1 VAIIS
6 LKRFHYKKLFLEEFM
21 SWAELELQSMDLG
34 DVRLNRRAVK
44 IADSLGFAPGR
55 TIPQAFQSWA
65 STKACY
71 NFFSNDSVSEQKII
85 APHTEQTMLRIKE
98 HPVVLLIND
107 TSELDYN
114 SKDAMEGKE
123 RITNTKKGLWLHPTI
138 AVTPE
143 RVMLGIVDVN
153 FWKRKPIPE
162 EANQDKVAIE
172 DKESYR
178 WLQSYRQSCGIAKEM
193 PEVQLI
199 NISDREGDIIE
210 VFDEVAKQKEE
221 GCSADIIVRS
231 QYDRLL
237 INENKEGQTKLRQK
251 LQEASSLGEIEFVIP
266 ATEERSGRKV
276 RQQLKGV
283 TVLLKPANKKTTVKI
298 NAVMAIEE
306 HPPQGE
312 EALMWILITSL
323 PVDTFEDVTKVIS
336 YYLCRWEI
344 ETFFKVLKSGC
355 KIEERQLQTTDRMK
369 ALITMFMIL
378 AWRVMY
384 TMMMG
389 RVHGEMSCDVVF
401 NEVEWKS
408 VYKILHRKKEL
419 PRMAPSL
426 GEFIRMVATFGGYVD
441 RNNEGPPGVKVVWKG
456 MARML
461 DFALAWEAFA
471 T

>member
-1 VAIIS
+1 
-6 LKRFHYKKLFLEEFM
+6 M
-21 SWAELELQSMDLG
+21 NWAELEFQTMDLG

-44 IADSLGFAPGR
+44 IADVLGFAPGR
-55 TIPQAFQSWA
+55 TIPQAFQSWP

-71 NFFSNDSVSEQKII
+71 NFFSNELVSEEKIV
-85 APHTEQTMLRIKE
+85 APHIEQTIARIKE

-123 RITNTKKGLWLHPTI
+123 RITNTKTGLWLHPTI

-153 FWKRKPIPE
+153 FWKRKSVPE
-162 EANQDKVAIE
+162 GTNQDKVPIE

-178 WLQSYRQSCGIAKEM
+178 WLQSYRQSCSIAKEIGDI
-193 PEVQLI
+193 QLI

-210 VFDEVAKQKEE
+210 IFDEVGKQKEQGHAAE
-221 GCSADIIVRS
+221 IIVRS

-237 INENKEGQTKLRQK
+237 SGEKKQGKLRQK
-251 LQEASSLGEIEFVIP
+251 LQEAPSLGEINFIIP
-266 ATEERSGRKV
+266 ATEKRSGRKV
-276 RQQLKGV
+276 RQQLKGL
-283 TVLLKPANKKTTVKI
+283 TVELKPGKKNTTAKI
-298 NAVMAIEE
+298 NVVMAIEE

-312 EALMWILITSL
+312 DALMWILITSL
-323 PVDTFEDVTKVIS
+323 PVDTFEDAAKVIG
-336 YYLCRWEI
+336 YYLCRWEV
-344 ETFFKVLKSGC
+344 EVFFKVLKSGC

-389 RVHGEMSCDVVF
+389 RVQGEMPCDILF

-419 PRMAPSL
+419 PKTAPPL
-426 GEFIRMVATFGGYVD
+426 GEFIRMVATFGGYID
-441 RNNEGPPGVKVVWKG
+441 RKNAGPPGVKVVWKG

-461 DFALAWEAFA
+461 DFALAWEAFIA
-471 T
+471 

>member
-1 VAIIS
+1 
-6 LKRFHYKKLFLEEFM
+6 M

-34 DVRLNRRAVK
+34 DVRLNRRAMK
-44 IADSLGFAPGR
+44 IADILGLAPGR
-55 TIPQAFQSWA
+55 TIPQAFQSWT

-71 NFFSNDSVSEQKII
+71 NFFSNDLVSEEKII
-85 APHTEQTMLRIKE
+85 APHIEQTTLRMKE

-123 RITNTKKGLWLHPTI
+123 RITNTKTGLWLHPTI

-143 RVMLGIVDVN
+143 RVMLGVVEVN
-153 FWKRKPIPE
+153 FWKRKPVPE
-162 EANQDKVAIE
+162 GTNQDKVPIE
-172 DKESYR
+172 EKESYR
-178 WLQSYRQSCGIAKEM
+178 WLQSYRRSCALAKEM
-193 PEVQLI
+193 PEIQLI

-210 VFDEVAKQKEE
+210 IFDEVAKQKEQ
-221 GCSADIIVRS
+221 GHSADIIVRS
-231 QYDRLL
+231 QYDRL
-237 INENKEGQTKLRQK
+237 IVNENKKEQTKLRK
-251 LQEASSLGEIEFVIP
+251 TLQEAPSLGDIEFVIP
-266 ATEERSGRKV
+266 ATEKRSGRKV

-283 TVLLKPANKKTTVKI
+283 TVVLKPGNKKTTVKI

-306 HPPQGE
+306 CPPQGE
-312 EALMWILITSL
+312 DALMWILITSL
-323 PVDTFEDVTKVIS
+323 PVDTFEHAAKVIS

-355 KIEERQLQTTDRMK
+355 KIEERQLHTTNRMK
-369 ALITMFMIL
+369 SLITMFMIL

-389 RVHGEMSCDVVF
+389 RVQGKMPCDVIF

-419 PRMAPSL
+419 PKTPPSL

-441 RNNEGPPGVKVVWKG
+441 RKNEGPPGVKVVWKG

-461 DFALAWEAFA
+461 DFALAWEAFVA
-471 T
+471 

>member
-1 VAIIS
+1 
-6 LKRFHYKKLFLEEFM
+6 M
-21 SWAELELQSMDLG
+21 GWTELELQSMDLG

-44 IADSLGFAPGR
+44 IADTLGLAPGR

-71 NFFSNDSVSEQKII
+71 NFFSNDLVSEEKII
-85 APHTEQTMLRIKE
+85 APHIEQTTMRMKE
-98 HPVVLLIND
+98 HCVVLLIND

-123 RITNTKKGLWLHPTI
+123 RITNTKTGIWLHPTI

-143 RVMLGIVDVN
+143 RVMLGITDVN
-153 FWKRKPIPE
+153 FWKRKAIPE
-162 EANQDKVAIE
+162 GTNQDKVPIE

-178 WLQSYRQSCGIAKEM
+178 WLQSYRRSCNIAKEM
-193 PEVQLI
+193 PDVQLI
-199 NISDREGDIIE
+199 TISDREGDIIE
-210 VFDEVAKQKEE
+210 IFDEVAKQKEL
-221 GCSADIIVRS
+221 GHFADIIVRS
-231 QYDRLL
+231 QHDRLL
-237 INENKEGQTKLRQK
+237 FNENKKEQIKLRQK
-251 LQEASSLGEIEFVIP
+251 LKEAPSLGEIEFVIP
-266 ATEERSGRKV
+266 TTEKRIGRKV
-276 RQQLKGV
+276 RQQLKGA
-283 TVLLKPANKKTTVKI
+283 TVVLKPRNKKTTVKI

-306 HPPQGE
+306 QPPQGE
-312 EALMWILITSL
+312 DALMWILITSL
-323 PVDTFEDVTKVIS
+323 PVDTFEDMAKVVS

-389 RVHGEMSCDVVF
+389 RVHGEMPCDVIF

-408 VYKILHRKKEL
+408 IYKILHRKKAL
-419 PRMAPSL
+419 PKIPPCL
-426 GEFIRMVATFGGYVD
+426 GEFIRMVAIFGGYVD
-441 RNNEGPPGVKVVWKG
+441 RKNEGPPGVKVLWKG

-461 DFALAWEAFA
+461 DFALAWEIFSEDHLSSK
-471 T
+471 TYG

>member
-1 VAIIS
+1 
-6 LKRFHYKKLFLEEFM
+6 M

-44 IADSLGFAPGR
+44 IADTLGLAPGR

-71 NFFSNDSVSEQKII
+71 NFFNNGLVSEQKII
-85 APHTEQTMLRIKE
+85 APHIEQTITRMKE

-114 SKDAMEGKE
+114 SKEAMEQKE
-123 RITNTKKGLWLHPTI
+123 RITNTKTGLWLHPTI

-162 EANQDKVAIE
+162 GINQDKVPIE
-172 DKESYR
+172 AKESYR
-178 WLQSYRQSCGIAKEM
+178 WLESYRRSCDIAKEM
-193 PEVQLI
+193 PDVQLI

-210 VFDEVAKQKEE
+210 IFDEVAKQKEQRH
-221 GCSADIIVRS
+221 SADIIVRS

-237 INENKEGQTKLRQK
+237 FSENKKEKTKLRQK
-251 LQEASSLGEIEFVIP
+251 LKEAPSLGEIEFVVP
-266 ATEERSGRKV
+266 ATEKRSGRKV

-283 TVLLKPANKKTTVKI
+283 TVVLKPGNKKTTVKI
-298 NAVMAIEE
+298 NVVMAIEE

-312 EALMWILITSL
+312 DALMWILITSL
-323 PVDTFEDVTKVIS
+323 PVETFENVAKVIS

-369 ALITMFMIL
+369 SLITMFMIL

-389 RVHGEMSCDVVF
+389 RVRRIASFTG
-401 NEVEWKS
+401 
-408 VYKILHRKKEL
+408 
-419 PRMAPSL
+419 
-426 GEFIRMVATFGGYVD
+426 T
-441 RNNEGPPGVKVVWKG
+441 
-456 MARML
+456 
-461 DFALAWEAFA
+461 
-471 T
+471 

>member
-1 VAIIS
+1 
-6 LKRFHYKKLFLEEFM
+6 
-21 SWAELELQSMDLG
+21 
-34 DVRLNRRAVK
+34 
-44 IADSLGFAPGR
+44 
-55 TIPQAFQSWA
+55 
-65 STKACY
+65 
-71 NFFSNDSVSEQKII
+71 
-85 APHTEQTMLRIKE
+85 
-98 HPVVLLIND
+98 VVLLIND

-123 RITNTKKGLWLHPTI
+123 RITNTKRGLWLHPTI

-143 RVMLGIVDVN
+143 RVMLGVVDVN

-162 EANQDKVAIE
+162 RTNQDKVPIE
-172 DKESYR
+172 EKESYR
-178 WLQSYRQSCGIAKEM
+178 WLQSYRRSCDIAKEM
-193 PEVQLI
+193 PDVQLI

-210 VFDEVAKQKEE
+210 IFDEVTKQKEQ
-221 GCSADIIVRS
+221 GHFADIIVRS
-231 QYDRLL
+231 QHDRLL
-237 INENKEGQTKLRQK
+237 VNDNKKEQTKLRQK
-251 LQEASSLGEIEFVIP
+251 LKESPSLGEIEFVVP
-266 ATEERSGRKV
+266 ATEKRSGRKV

-283 TVLLKPANKKTTVKI
+283 TVVLKPDNKKTTVKI

-306 HPPQGE
+306 HPSQGE
-312 EALMWILITSL
+312 DALIWIFITSL
-323 PVDTFEDVTKVIS
+323 PVDTFEDVGKVVS

-389 RVHGEMSCDVVF
+389 RVHGEMSCDVIF

-408 VYKILHRKKEL
+408 IYKILHRKKVL
-419 PRMAPSL
+419 PKAPPSL
-426 GEFIRMVATFGGYVD
+426 EEFIRMVAIFGGYVD
-441 RNNEGPPGVKVVWKG
+441 RKNEGPPGVKVLWKG

-461 DFALAWEAFA
+461 DFALAWEIFSEDHLSSK
-471 T
+471 TYG